1 MGKQDLEIARTVT
14 LKPIQEI
21 GAAVGLAPGDLEP
34 YGHYKAKV
42 GWDAI
47 ARRRDHPDGAL
58 VLVTA
63 MTPTPAGEGKSTTTV
78 GLADGLRRLG
88 KRAVVARREP
98 SLGPVFGMKGGATGG
113 GRAQLAPMED
123 INLHFTGDMHA
134 IGAAHN
140 LLAAMLDN
148 HLTQGN
154 ALGIDARRVLFKRV
168 VDMNDRALRNIV
180 LGLGGPAHG
189 VPREG
194 GFEIT
199 VASEVMAILCLSA
212 DLVDFKARAGRV
224 VVAETADGTPVTAA
238 DLRAAGAMAVLM
250 KDAIKPNL
258 VQTLEGTPA
267 LVHGG
272 PFGNIAH
279 GCNSVIATRLGRG
292 RGGHDGSR
300 ADGPRHDQGRRP
312 HGVPLPLSRRP
323 AARAEDRGH
332 RDARVRR
339 RRGSAAARGGAEAR
353 ALADDGPRAAAG
365 VHGQDPELA
374 VRRPEEDGPPARLH
388 AHRARREAVRR
399 RRLRGRLRGR
409 RPHDAGAAEG
419 ARRRGHGRGRHGP
432 RHRALLRMRRASRI
446 AQTALVVAF
455 LATAVSGCEQGGPA
469 STSPA
474 STAATKAAGSL
485 RARADELSQR
495 GQYEEALAAY
505 REALR
510 HEPNDLAL
518 RYAVAVTL
526 ASLNRRAEATEAY
539 RWVFFNGLPGSELVE
554 KSETWL
560 RAAGALATT
569 TEPVPDKPIEKTA
582 TDTRIRGHIT
592 WANVDPG
599 RPAPRVHLR
608 LEGTDASNKGTV
620 YNTVASLN
628 ADYEFASVPPGS
640 YRLTAQSP
648 LIAVRLWELNVTVE
662 EGTATVVDLSEA
674 SSVAPGTSFAVKPR

>member
-88 KRAVVARREP
+88 KRAVVALREP

-154 ALGIDARRVLFKRV
+154 ALGIDTRRVLFKRV

-224 VVAETADGTPVTAA
+224 VVAETADGAPVTAA

-279 GCNSVIATRLGRG
+279 GCNSVIATRLALKLGEIVVTEAG
-292 RGGHDGSR
+292 FASD
-300 ADGPRHDQGRRP
+300 
-312 HGVPLPLSRRP
+312 L
-323 AARAEDRGH
+323 
-332 RDARVRR
+332 
-339 RRGSAAARGGAEAR
+339 GAEKFLDIKCRTAGLVPSVAVIVATVR
-353 ALADDGPRAAAG
+353 ALKMHAG
-365 VHGQDPELA
+365 VALTELPGEDVGA
-374 VRRPEEDGPPARLH
+374 VRRGCDNLAKHVENVRLFGLAPVVALNHFTGDTDAEVAAVLETCRGWGVPA
-388 AHRARREAVRR
+388 EIS
-399 RRLRGRLRGR
+399 RGWAEGGAGTTDLAQTVLDTIKGADRTAFRFLYPDDLPLERKIEVI
-409 RPHDAGAAEG
+409 ATQVYGAAEVRLQPAAAQKL
-419 ARRRGHGRGRHGP
+419 ARWQTMGHGRLPVCMSKTQNSLSDDPKKTGRP
-432 RHRALLRMRRASRI
+432 
-446 AQTALVVAF
+446 
-455 LATAVSGCEQGGPA
+455 
-469 STSPA
+469 
-474 STAATKAAGSL
+474 
-485 RARADELSQR
+485 R
-495 GQYEEALAAY
+495 GQYEEGLAAY

-510 HEPNDLAL
+510 QEPNDLAL

-569 TEPVPDKPIEKTA
+569 TESVPDKAIEKTA
-582 TDTRIRGHIT
+582 TTRESAATSRGPTSIP
-592 WANVDPG
+592 DG
-599 RPAPRVHLR
+599 RRRASTCGSRAPTRATRGRSTTPWPA
-608 LEGTDASNKGTV
+608 
-620 YNTVASLN
+620 
-628 ADYEFASVPPGS
+628 
-640 YRLTAQSP
+640 
-648 LIAVRLWELNVTVE
+648 
-662 EGTATVVDLSEA
+662 
-674 SSVAPGTSFAVKPR
+674 